1 SAWRTAHADDDA
13 QPQQQQ
19 QQHPIQ
25 PQQQRGAMPRA
36 SNGMPIPSDGALGGR
51 HSLPSRPMGVPPMD
65 RHKSPEFAPQQHAPL
80 NHPHHSLHH
89 QQQQPY
95 HRYSYSDRTT
105 SLYGYDDAF
114 KSLQFPDD
122 SFPPPPPLDSF
133 VATSLPSWSPP
144 PARAKKL
151 DTVAPP
157 PVPMAFYASQPAA
170 DAATRNGDHRAAA
183 GLSRRPS
190 MTVPWQVAEPAQN
203 TPQTT
208 SPAAEAAAELGALA
222 LGRQRSTNAGLPLS
236 TSPPTSSG
244 RRGSFGNA
252 AEFFKFRRRSKS
264 RLELARDLATYA
276 QENNGAT
283 SATGYGTMSTLL
295 MPGIDERHDNMSV
308 VAHAAE
314 SSDDDDDD
322 DDDATTGQQLRRAST
337 AAGGGGSFISFYDAT
352 RARADSLDGL
362 SQLSI
367 PPPPPPPLTD
377 DDDDDASTTLVEQG
391 ALPIDEPQW
400 CAAPQGSQSLRRR
413 GSLSSER
420 QTRVKDEIIP
430 ELARTPAPS
439 HAARYSQQQD
449 PSRDSEC
456 LAAATD
462 ARRRRLRFP
471 RPAVKS
477 VRRCPPSVMA
487 MPAPPPGFSRAVVG
501 RWARCRE
508 NRRRLHR
515 SAVTSNWCG
524 VALATKASPPAPTQQ
539 RKTAVPESSSL
550 ESDWRAAERSA
561 WPTA

>member
-1 SAWRTAHADDDA
+1 MTF
-13 QPQQQQ
+13 Q
-19 QQHPIQ
+19 
-25 PQQQRGAMPRA
+25 
-36 SNGMPIPSDGALGGR
+36 
-51 HSLPSRPMGVPPMD
+51 
-65 RHKSPEFAPQQHAPL
+65 
-80 NHPHHSLHH
+80 
-89 QQQQPY
+89 
-95 HRYSYSDRTT
+95 
-105 SLYGYDDAF
+105 F

-170 DAATRNGDHRAAA
+170 DAADQNAIIAPPP

-190 MTVPWQVAEPAQN
+190 MTVPWQVAEAVLN

-208 SPAAEAAAELGALA
+208 SGRKTLLSPKPGLKSPAAEAAAELGALA

-308 VAHAAE
+308 AAHAAE

-322 DDDATTGQQLRRAST
+322 DDDATTAYVRDPDDLFNDSSSSVGAST

-377 DDDDDASTTLVEQG
+377 DDDDDASTTSSSKG
-391 ALPIDEPQW
+391 LPMMSPN
-400 CAAPQGSQSLRRR
+400 GVRLRKVAELARR
-413 GSLSSER
+413 GSLSSEDK
-420 QTRVKDEIIP
+420 TRVKDEIIQSS
-430 ELARTPAPS
+430 LGLGAS
-439 HAARYSQQQD
+439 HAARI
-449 PSRDSEC
+449 
-456 LAAATD
+456 LTAAGPKSGLGVPAPAPTPTPT
-462 ARRRRLRFP
+462 ASSSSAVE
-471 RPAVKS
+471 RPPVS
-477 VRRCPPSVMA
+477 PSVMA
-487 MPAPPPGFSRAVVG
+487 MPAPPPGFSRLSSGAG
-501 RWARCRE
+501 SLPRE
-508 NRRRLHR
+508 SKALGIVR
-515 SAVTSNWCG
+515 STSTG
-524 VALATKASPPAPTQQ
+524 VASRSPPKASPPAPTQQ

-550 ESDWRAAERSA
+550 EERLAAAAQRVADCVSKGDMVGFQ
-561 WPTA
+561 TAMDELDVLRTEANARLGAMRG